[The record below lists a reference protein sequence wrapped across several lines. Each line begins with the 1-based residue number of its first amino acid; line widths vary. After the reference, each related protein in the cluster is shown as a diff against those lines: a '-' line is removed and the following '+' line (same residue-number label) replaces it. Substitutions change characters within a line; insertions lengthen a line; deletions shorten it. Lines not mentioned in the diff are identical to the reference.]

1 MAGNGGNLFETSHIL
16 SIVRIYATMQGMVKQ
31 DTDTKT
37 VRTRVAPSP
46 TGYPHLGLIYQAI
59 FDFVLAHKYDGQ
71 FVLRIED
78 TDRARFVEGAE
89 NVIYHALEWSQLL
102 PDEGPKEDGSYG
114 PYRQSERLET
124 YKKYAEQLI
133 ASGHAYQ
140 CFCTKERLDAMR
152 KEQEQKH
159 MAPMYDRTCTK
170 LSEEEAQK
178 KMEEGLPFTVRM
190 KIPDNQTIVVRDALV
205 GDVTFESSQID
216 DQVILKSDGFPTYH
230 LAVVVDDYL
239 MGITHVFRGTEWL
252 PSYPKHVLL
261 WKYLG
266 WEEDMPVFIHIPVL
280 LNSEGGGKLSKR
292 HAHTSVTYYEQEGFL
307 PEAVVNYLANI
318 VWNHPEGKEI
328 FPLMDFGTAFDIE
341 KGFYDIKP
349 NGVKFDLQ
357 KLLWMNGEYIRMMS
371 DEILKEKLRAFYRD
385 DTEVLAVLDSKE
397 GEVLLS
403 LAKTRMKTLKDFRN
417 LVITEKVDLT
427 PEEKEIA
434 TYWQEKLAAL
444 SEWNKD
450 TVLTTIREVLK
461 EKKVRGSMLYKIM
474 TGREQGLP
482 LPESLELQG
491 KEIALERLKKN
502 ITINSKTHK

>member
-1 MAGNGGNLFETSHIL
+1 
-16 SIVRIYATMQGMVKQ
+16 MQGMVKQ
-31 DTDTKT
+31 DIT

-59 FDFVLAHKYDGQ
+59 FDSVLAHKYNGQ

-78 TDRARFVEGAE
+78 TDRTRFVEGAE
-89 NVIYHALEWSQLL
+89 DVIYHALTWSGLS
-102 PDEGPKEDGSYG
+102 PDEGPKEGGEYG
-114 PYRQSERLET
+114 PYRQSERLPI

-133 ASGHAYQ
+133 ESGHAYR
-140 CFCTKERLDAMR
+140 CFCTKERLDVMR

-159 MAPMYDRTCTK
+159 MAPMYDKTCRK
-170 LSEEEAQK
+170 LSEEEVQK

-190 KIPDNQTIVVRDALV
+190 KISEGQPIVVHDALV
-205 GDVTFESSQID
+205 GEVTFESNQID

-239 MGITHVFRGTEWL
+239 MKITHVFRGTEWL

-261 WKYLG
+261 WEYLG
-266 WEEDMPVFIHIPVL
+266 WKEEMPVFIHLPIL

-328 FPLMDFGTAFDIE
+328 FPLMDFGQAFDIE
-341 KGFYDIKP
+341 RNYYDLKP

-357 KLLWMNGEYIRMMS
+357 KLLWMNGEYIRSEKREALSAKLKEFYKDDAEVM
-371 DEILKEKLRAFYRD
+371 EILNGSMADRLIE
-385 DTEVLAVLDSKE
+385 LAQSRV
-397 GEVLLS
+397 
-403 LAKTRMKTLKDFRN
+403 KTLKDFRN
-417 LVITEKVDLT
+417 LVVPEQIELT
-427 PEEKEIA
+427 LEEKEVA

-444 SEWNKD
+444 VEWNKD
-450 TVLTTIREVLK
+450 TILGTIREVLK
-461 EKKVRGSMLYKIM
+461 GKEVKGSMLYKIM

-491 KEIALERLKKN
+491 KEQTLERLKN